1 MVRRGPSS
9 CPGGRALAGAAERC
23 RPGPSRVQ
31 RRAATAL
38 PVPKM
43 TERRRC
49 TGAFQVRVFSRCDP
63 GETLRSEPGRG
74 PAAVTV
80 LRLGGSCPGSCDT
93 AAQASQA
100 CQWFGR
106 ALN

>member
-74 PAAVTV
+74 GPAAV
-80 LRLGGSCPGSCDT
+80 LRLGGCVP
-93 AAQASQA
+93 AATLRLRLPRLGLA
-100 CQWFGR
+100 GH
-106 ALN
+106 